1 MTMRYPVD
9 RRGLLRG
16 TAALALA
23 APLAA
28 ACAPLPGFSQPPD
41 LYTLTPKSTF
51 PQDLPQVDWQLLVEP
66 ATAAAA
72 LDTVR
77 IALRRELTRI
87 EYYADV
93 AWTER
98 APLMIQTLLVES
110 FENSNSIVSVGRE
123 TFGLRADYVLK
134 TELREFQAEYV
145 DERGAP
151 EVRVQINAKLV
162 RMPERRIVAGQT
174 FESVEDADSRAF
186 REVILAFDAALGNVL
201 KDIVE
206 WTLRTG
212 QQDRRSS

>member
-1 MTMRYPVD
+1 MTTRYPVD

-23 APLAA
+23 APAVA
-28 ACAPLPGFSQPPD
+28 ACGSLPGLSEPPD

-51 PQDLPQVDWQLLVEP
+51 PQDLPRVDWQLLVEP

-110 FENSNSIVSVGRE
+110 FENSDSIISVGRE
-123 TFGLRADYVLK
+123 TFGLRADFVLK

-145 DERGAP
+145 DDAGAP
-151 EVRVQINAKLV
+151 QVRVQINAKLV

-174 FESVEDADSRAF
+174 FESLVDADSRAF
-186 REVILAFDAALGNVL
+186 RDVILAFDAALGDVL

-212 QQDRRSS
+212 QRDRGSA